1 MNSETIPAAPYNRP
15 SIRSSLLLRPQ
26 EYDDSSPSRPP
37 PRDFPANEVG
47 SRQRHLLDWARLAPG
62 EIHNLAIVE
71 SILDGTFARFQAA
84 GKDPAYQGE
93 PSIPSI
99 LFSTDGKP
107 GPSIKEL
114 LNMVHV
120 DNADDTHSFA
130 VHGWRKTYWPGCATS
145 SELLQ
150 LSDDQGKHVTSWV
163 ASQLHLL
170 IRIYNFLMNAP
181 EGEASK
187 HSSPLRYG
195 PHVAVYGPQVIDNE
209 TRPFDLLRVQTRH
222 LRLMAMSYYR
232 NKWVPVLALEV
243 APLREGLFA
252 SVSISGAYTWLRN
265 LGTCLI
271 VPFRYDRGSSH
282 CHVKHRD

>member
-1 MNSETIPAAPYNRP
+1 MSTRGNKRSYMNSETAMLDPGSSFNRP

-26 EYDDSSPSRPP
+26 EGASEGALDDDSSPSRPP

-62 EIHNLAIVE
+62 EIHNLAIEVAPTPE

-84 GKDPAYQGE
+84 GKDPVLYLPRDKAYQGE

-114 LNMVHV
+114 LNMVPV
-120 DNADDTHSFA
+120 DNADDTPFA
-130 VHGWRKTYWPGCATS
+130 VHGWRKTYVAIDVVASCCNSATN
-145 SELLQ
+145 
-150 LSDDQGKHVTSWV
+150 QGKHITRGSV
-163 ASQLHLL
+163 ATTLA
-170 IRIYNFLMNAP
+170 IRIYNFLMNARREKP
-181 EGEASK
+181 
-187 HSSPLRYG
+187 RYG
-195 PHVAVYGPQVIDNE
+195 PHVAVYGPQVIDDE
-209 TRPFDLLRVQTRH
+209 IRPFDLLRVQTRH

-243 APLREGLFA
+243 APLE
-252 SVSISGAYTWLRN
+252 T
-265 LGTCLI
+265 
-271 VPFRYDRGSSH
+271 
-282 CHVKHRD
+282 